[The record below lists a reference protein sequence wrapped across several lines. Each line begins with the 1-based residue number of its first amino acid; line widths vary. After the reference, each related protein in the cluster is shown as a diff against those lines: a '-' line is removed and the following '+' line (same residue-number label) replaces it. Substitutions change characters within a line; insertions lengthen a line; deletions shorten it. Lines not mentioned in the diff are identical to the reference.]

1 VVIFGLVTIQIGQ
14 CLLYAAFLF
23 IPAAILALW
32 MPEPE

>member
-1 VVIFGLVTIQIGQ
+1 VTIQIGE
-14 CLLYAAFLF
+14 CLLYASFLF